1 MENRARR
8 DSDMLTVEEVM
19 SFTNAQLQEAK
30 AYYEKKIL
38 EARNAPEV
46 TSLVI
51 NNDVGSRNTPEI
63 FKSVQL
69 KPLVHNLKLINEAIA
84 NRESVINFMNTPDP
98 DLGTGPSEPS
108 NG

>member
-1 MENRARR
+1 MEKRERR

-19 SFTNAQLQEAK
+19 SFTDAQLQEAK
-30 AYYEKKIL
+30 AYYETKIL

-51 NNDVGSRNTPEI
+51 NNDVGSRSTPEL
-63 FKSVQL
+63 FKSVQI
-69 KPLVHNLKLINEAIA
+69 KPLAHNLKLINEAIA
-84 NRESVINFMNTPDP
+84 NRKEVIKFMNTPDP
-98 DLGTGPSEPS
+98 DLDVEPTEPN